1 MKQNNTKLQ
10 ILAGALI
17 GALLT
22 VSVYTLLE
30 RGSNGSSA
38 LKMAGEAKEKELL
51 YWVAPMDANYRRDK
65 AGKSPMGMD
74 LVAVYADG
82 GSGSDSGPGTI
93 RISPEV
99 VNNLGVRTAMAEIK
113 SMHSKIKTVGYVNYD
128 EDQLVHIHPRVQGW
142 IEKLYVKAAGEAVNK
157 DDPLYDIYSPE
168 LVNAQE
174 EYILALDRKNKR
186 LIKAAEDRLQALQ
199 LPARAINKLKQSRK
213 VSQTVTFYSSQ
224 SGVIDNLN
232 IREGF
237 FVIPGK
243 MIMSIGK
250 LDQVWV
256 EAEVFE
262 NQSAQVAQGQAVTMK
277 LDYLP
282 RQEWQGKVDYVY
294 PTLNPKTR
302 TLKVRLR
309 FENKDQQLK
318 PNMFAQVIIH
328 PNLKEKILLV
338 PKEAVIRSG
347 STERVVLAL
356 GKGRYKSIE
365 VKVGRFD
372 DKSVEILAGLKE
384 GELVVTSAQFLLDSE
399 SSKSSDF
406 KRMNHPLDAKDE
418 SQATPSS
425 AEVYGVINN
434 IMFEHRMLNISREA
448 IEKWNRPATTLDFV
462 VSDDVAMTGLEN
474 GMKIQFVFHVMNGQF
489 MITELY
495 PQAPADPQAALENT
509 KFSDSDNEQED

>member
-1 MKQNNTKLQ
+1 MIQNNMKLQ
-10 ILAGALI
+10 LLTGAVI
-17 GALLT
+17 GVLLT
-22 VSVYTLLE
+22 VSAYSLFGTGLNQSGNGEIAQESLE
-30 RGSNGSSA
+30 
-38 LKMAGEAKEKELL
+38 KKPMF
-51 YWVAPMDANYRRDK
+51 WVAPMDANYRRDK
-65 AGKSPMGMD
+65 PGKSPMGMD

-99 VNNLGVRTAMAEIK
+99 VNNLGVRTAMAEVK

-157 DDPLYDIYSPE
+157 DDPLYDIYSPA

-186 LIKAAEDRLQALQ
+186 LIRAAEDRLQALQ
-199 LPARAINKLKQSRK
+199 LPVRAISQLKRTRK
-213 VSQTVTFYSSQ
+213 VSQTVTFYTPQ

-237 FVIPGK
+237 FVMPGK
-243 MIMSIGK
+243 TIMSIGK

-262 NQSAQVAQGQAVTMK
+262 SQSAQVEQGQAVTMN

-282 RQEWQGKVDYVY
+282 GREWQGKVDYVY

-309 FENKDQQLK
+309 FDNKDQQLK

-328 PNLKEKILLV
+328 PNATEKTLLV
-338 PKEAVIRSG
+338 PKESVIRSG

-356 GKGRYKSIE
+356 GKGRFKSVE

-372 DKSVEILAGLKE
+372 DKSVEILAGLDE

-406 KRMNHPLDAKDE
+406 KRMNHPLEASDV
-418 SQATPSS
+418 SNSVPSS
-425 AEVYGVINN
+425 ADAIGIINN
-434 IMFEHRMLNISREA
+434 IMFDHRMLNISRGP
-448 IEKWNRPATTLDFV
+448 IEKWDRPAATLDFI
-462 VSDDVAMTGLEN
+462 VSEDVEMAGLEN
-474 GMKIQFVFHVMNGQF
+474 GMKLQFTFHMMDGNF
-489 MITELY
+489 IITEIY
-495 PQAPADPQAALENT
+495 PQAPSSDNRT
-509 KFSDSDNEQED
+509 SNNSDSE